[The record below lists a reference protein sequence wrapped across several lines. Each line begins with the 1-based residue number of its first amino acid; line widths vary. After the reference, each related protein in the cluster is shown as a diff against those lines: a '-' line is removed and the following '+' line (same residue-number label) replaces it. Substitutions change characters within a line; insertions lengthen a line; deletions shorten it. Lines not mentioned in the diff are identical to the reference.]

1 MGEGRSA
8 AVRPRGCTG
17 VFARVSPQVGSFRL
31 GRLFWA
37 PRRETPRRCPLATVS
52 TSPPPRP
59 TDPSREAPPRAKQN
73 GSPPVVTGAAAGK
86 RSSAGRTRRRLLG
99 AVPGLALAALVLGAL
114 QLADA
119 TNALPSYFVPA
130 PAEGLAAFQPSV
142 A

>member
-8 AVRPRGCTG
+8 AVCPRGCTG

-59 TDPSREAPPRAKQN
+59 TDPSRDAPPRAKQN

-86 RSSAGRTRRRLLG
+86 PTPAGRTRRRLLG
-99 AVPGLALAALVLGAL
+99 AVPARGRARPPLGAW
-114 QLADA
+114 QRAA
-119 TNALPSYFVPA
+119 AAPPPPA
-130 PAEGLAAFQPSV
+130 S
-142 A
+142 

>member
-8 AVRPRGCTG
+8 AVCPRGCTG

-59 TDPSREAPPRAKQN
+59 TDPSRGAPTRAKED
-73 GSPPVVTGAAAGK
+73 GLPPVVTGAAAGQ
-86 RSSAGRTRRRLLG
+86 RSSAGRTRPRLLAGVPAFLLG
-99 AVPGLALAALVLGAL
+99 APPPGAR
-114 QLADA
+114 QLPP
-119 TNALPSYFVPA
+119 TTH
-130 PAEGLAAFQPSV
+130 
-142 A
+142 

>member
-8 AVRPRGCTG
+8 AVCPRGCTG

-59 TDPSREAPPRAKQN
+59 TDPSRDAPPRAKQN
-73 GSPPVVTGAAAGK
+73 GSPPVVTCAAAENPTPA
-86 RSSAGRTRRRLLG
+86 RRTRRRLLG
-99 AVPGLALAALVLGAL
+99 AVPALLLAALSLGPW
-114 QLADA
+114 QLAA
-119 TNALPSYFVPA
+119 ESPALPSYFA
-130 PAEGLAAFQPSV
+130 PSPP
-142 A
+142 